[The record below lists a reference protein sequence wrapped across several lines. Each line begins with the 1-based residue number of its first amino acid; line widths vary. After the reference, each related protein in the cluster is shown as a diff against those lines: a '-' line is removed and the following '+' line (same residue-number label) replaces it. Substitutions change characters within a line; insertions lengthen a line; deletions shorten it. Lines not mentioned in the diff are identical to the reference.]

1 MMHQIPYSF
10 TDKQVTPWGGLRLI
24 QEFYERCGLREQIR
38 SLNLPEPGSN
48 RGYSP
53 ADIIEGFMVSVI
65 LGAKR
70 FSHSGMLRHD
80 EVIREI
86 FGWNKGMASQS
97 TFSRFFPK
105 ISLEQSDE
113 NFAQLNS
120 WWFSQLKIDKITV
133 DLDST
138 VITRFGEQESVEVG
152 YNPRRHGRASHHPII
167 AFACEPKMI
176 IQAWMRSGDSAAS
189 TDLKDF
195 FTEVLAVLPKQKIGL
210 VRADSGF
217 YGKDVLEYF
226 EEQNLQY
233 IISARMNAGLV
244 AEIFNQRSWFRSQD
258 GIDYCSFEYQALGW
272 DKPRRMVVVRKD
284 SEKLSKSGGKTLFQ
298 DYDDFA
304 KYRYSAFVTNSGL
317 SADLIWTVYK
327 HRAEA
332 ENQIKELKYDY
343 GIEGFCSEK
352 FEGTEAA
359 FRWVMVAY
367 NLMSLF
373 RMVVLK
379 YKHLPMLS
387 SVKFQCIAIG
397 SYLVKR
403 SRKKELKL
411 AVKDKR
417 RTFIEDLFQK
427 VRHTEPP
434 FSISNA

>member
-1 MMHQIPYSF
+1 MHQLSYSF

-24 QEFYERCGLREQIR
+24 QDFYERCGLRDQIR
-38 SLNLPEPGSN
+38 ALDLPEPGSN

-53 ADIIEGFMVSVI
+53 ADLIEGFIVSVI

-70 FSHSGMLRHD
+70 FAHSGMLRHD
-80 EVIREI
+80 DVIREI
-86 FGWNKGMASQS
+86 FGWKKGMASQS

-105 ISLEQSDE
+105 MTLEKSDQ

-120 WWFSQLKIDKITV
+120 WWFSQLGIDKITV

-138 VITRFGEQESVEVG
+138 VITRFGEQEYVEVG
-152 YNPRRHGRASHHPII
+152 YNPKRHGRASHHPII
-167 AFACEPKMI
+167 AFASEPKMI
-176 IQAWMRSGDSAAS
+176 VQAWMRSGDSSAS
-189 TDLKDF
+189 TDLKEF
-195 FTEVLAVLPKQKIGL
+195 FSEVLAVLPKQRIGL

-217 YGKDVLEYF
+217 YGNEVLQYF
-226 EEQNLQY
+226 ETQEVNY
-233 IISARMNAGLV
+233 IISARMNGGLV
-244 AEIFNQRSWFRSQD
+244 NVIFNQYSWYQAQD
-258 GIDYCSFEYQALGW
+258 GIEYCSFEYKANGW
-272 DKPRRMVVVRKD
+272 SKSRRMVVVRKD
-284 SEKLSKSGGKTLFQ
+284 SEKLSGGKTLFKE
-298 DYDDFA
+298 YDDFA
-304 KYRYSAFVTNSGL
+304 NYRYSAFVTNSEL
-317 SADLIWTVYK
+317 SADLIWTIYK

-332 ENQIKELKYDY
+332 ENQIKELKFDY

-359 FRWVMVAY
+359 FRWAMVAY

-373 RMVVLK
+373 KMTILK

-387 SVKFQCIAIG
+387 SIKFQCIAIG

-417 RTFIEDLFQK
+417 RSFIEELFQK
-427 VRHTEPP
+427 VENIKPP
-434 FSISNA
+434 FSFSNA